1 MSILNRSSTDKKSTV
16 PLWRLVAER
25 EITTRVREKSFILS
39 TAFTV
44 VAIVAAIAAAS
55 FFQDRPSTKDVAVV
69 GAEAQ
74 AVVSAASKTPVAT
87 SDNLTL
93 RTKVVDDVD
102 TARAAVRDGSVDAA
116 LVPADEGFRLIGE
129 TSVDDTV
136 EQAVTAAAARLTLE
150 QNAAAQSVDLAT
162 LESGTT
168 TTTQL
173 LEPAPENAGARQA
186 AAFVMVI
193 LFFLTALGFG
203 MTIAQSVT
211 QEKESRVVE
220 ILAAAVPIR
229 ALLWGKIAGN
239 TLLALGQVLLMVVA
253 AIASAAVAGEG
264 NLLADLGPALAWY
277 VVFFVLGFGALS
289 TLWAVAGALASRQQ
303 DLTSTTLPAQ
313 MLLMIP
319 YFLTFLGGDAVREV
333 VSMVPIV
340 STITMPGRMAEGSVP
355 AWQIGV
361 AVGGTVVAAVL
372 LVRLGT
378 AVYERALLRT
388 GQKLGYR
395 EALSIEGT

>member
-1 MSILNRSSTDKKSTV
+1 NVDRS
-16 PLWRLVAER
+16 
-25 EITTRVREKSFILS
+25 
-39 TAFTV
+39 
-44 VAIVAAIAAAS
+44 
-55 FFQDRPSTKDVAVV
+55 
-69 GAEAQ
+69 
-74 AVVSAASKTPVAT
+74 
-87 SDNLTL
+87 
-93 RTKVVDDVD
+93 
-102 TARAAVRDGSVDAA
+102 
-116 LVPADEGFRLIGE
+116 
-129 TSVDDTV
+129 
-136 EQAVTAAAARLTLE
+136 
-150 QNAAAQSVDLAT
+150 T
-162 LESGTT
+162 LESGTAT
-168 TTTQL
+168 KTQL
-173 LEPAPENAGARQA
+173 LEPAPENAGAREA

-239 TLLALGQVLLMVVA
+239 TVLALGQVLLMVAA
-253 AIASAAVAGEG
+253 AIVSAAFAGQG

-319 YFLTFLGGDAVREV
+319 YFLSFAGGDAVREV
-333 VSMVPIV
+333 VSMIPIV
-340 STITMPGRMAEGSVP
+340 STIIMPGRMAEGSVP

-361 AVGGTVVAAVL
+361 AIGGTLVAAVL

-378 AVYERALLRT
+378 AIYERALLRT

>member
-1 MSILNRSSTDKKSTV
+1 MSKPSTDRTSTA

-44 VAIVAAIAAAS
+44 VVIVAAIVAAS

-69 GAEAQ
+69 GAEAR
-74 AVVSAASKTPVAT
+74 AVVSAASKTPVAE

-93 RTKVVDDVD
+93 KSKVVDDVD
-102 TARAAVRDGSVDAA
+102 AARAAVRDGSVDAA
-116 LVPADEGFRLIGE
+116 LVPGDTGFRLIGE
-129 TSVDDTV
+129 KSVDDTV

-150 QNAAAQSVDLAT
+150 QNAAAQSVDLAD
-162 LESGTT
+162 LESGTA

-239 TLLALGQVLLMVVA
+239 TVLALGQVLLMVAA
-253 AIASAAVAGEG
+253 AIVSAAFAGQG

-277 VVFFVLGFGALS
+277 IVFFVLGFGALS

-319 YFLTFLGGDAVREV
+319 YFLTFAGGDAVREV

-340 STITMPGRMAEGSVP
+340 STIIMPGRMAEGSVP

-361 AVGGTVVAAVL
+361 AIGGTLVAAVL

-378 AVYERALLRT
+378 AIYERALLRT